1 MVTVKSAIAAA
12 YPRGRGVLLVDLNGV
27 PGGGQKLA
35 NRADLVNLLLGA
47 TRTLPPLY
55 TIKYIYIYRL

>member
-1 MVTVKSAIAAA
+1 M
-12 YPRGRGVLLVDLNGV
+12 VDLDGQ
-27 PGGGQKLA
+27 PGGGSAPKHLA